1 MIFKTNKLVL
11 SIFILDFLCILT
23 SANIVWNTPQQLIT
37 ASDADTNIAITSN
50 LCTGEIIS
58 IFQHN
63 GIPNTLYIQSSNS
76 PSNEWIS
83 SPVTSILG
91 APEDVNLDW
100 DNPTYRNYHHNP
112 DLDVNSSTNTWLMI
126 FSTRNYIVISKY
138 NVTNSGWEYV
148 THYYMQVTGESTI
161 KSDGRGTWM
170 AAWYDYLSQQMQ
182 IITSTDDG
190 LTWTNPNTLDV
201 LTAEYP
207 SFLPIPVEDQ
217 DTNPEPTKW
226 LLFFTHQDPSI
237 LPVGVLEEA
246 VATSIDGEIWS
257 SPSTN
262 TPNTFDSIS
271 LNSDTFVYMK
281 TPVAARLGKIVSI
294 TINGTFIES
303 TDDGATWNNVIKT
316 SPYFSS
322 IIYGGGDYWGY
333 AGGQYNLNVGY
344 SDDNSETWNGSL
356 LETYSEGGYPVVLTV
371 DSEGKWIVMYRRNT
385 TIEIAM
391 SISTT
396 RELGKRICYSS
407 DPIYLNITDKCVNH
421 INDEESC
428 DLESN
433 EIVNVN
439 DPTII
444 NKTVVL
450 KTGSTLI
457 ISNNLT
463 IVENLTVSDGSTI
476 EISTKSNDFTTISI
490 GGCFTPK
497 GELIIT
503 NDFTNNE
510 LIEDTVIDL
519 FEYQCLSS
527 NSTFNNVTI
536 RDPNDPDKLII
547 IDDMDKDECISIE
560 YTQSV
565 MQLLMVGCNV
575 DNNNNNNVTEVDS
588 VTMVMIYII
597 GCMFLVIIGVT
608 ISMYFCRKRIFPY
621 RYRATFKLDET
632 EIPTS
637 G

>member
-1 MIFKTNKLVL
+1 MDNLL
-11 SIFILDFLCILT
+11 LCH
-23 SANIVWNTPQQLIT
+23 
-37 ASDADTNIAITSN
+37 SN
-50 LCTGEIIS
+50 LLFEYMTEYEI
-58 IFQHN
+58 
-63 GIPNTLYIQSSNS
+63 
-76 PSNEWIS
+76 
-83 SPVTSILG
+83 
-91 APEDVNLDW
+91 
-100 DNPTYRNYHHNP
+100 
-112 DLDVNSSTNTWLMI
+112 
-126 FSTRNYIVISKY
+126 Y
-138 NVTNSGWEYV
+138 NF
-148 THYYMQVTGESTI
+148 I
-161 KSDGRGTWM
+161 
-170 AAWYDYLSQQMQ
+170 
-182 IITSTDDG
+182 
-190 LTWTNPNTLDV
+190 
-201 LTAEYP
+201 
-207 SFLPIPVEDQ
+207 EDQ
-217 DTNPEPTKW
+217 KN
-226 LLFFTHQDPSI
+226 
-237 LPVGVLEEA
+237 
-246 VATSIDGEIWS
+246 
-257 SPSTN
+257 
-262 TPNTFDSIS
+262 
-271 LNSDTFVYMK
+271 
-281 TPVAARLGKIVSI
+281 
-294 TINGTFIES
+294 IES
-303 TDDGATWNNVIKT
+303 IIKIEYNINDFCLL
-316 SPYFSS
+316 SLPLESFN
-322 IIYGGGDYWGY
+322 IICD
-333 AGGQYNLNVGY
+333 
-344 SDDNSETWNGSL
+344 
-356 LETYSEGGYPVVLTV
+356 
-371 DSEGKWIVMYRRNT
+371 
-385 TIEIAM
+385 
-391 SISTT
+391 
-396 RELGKRICYSS
+396 
-407 DPIYLNITDKCVNH
+407 YLNITDKCVNH